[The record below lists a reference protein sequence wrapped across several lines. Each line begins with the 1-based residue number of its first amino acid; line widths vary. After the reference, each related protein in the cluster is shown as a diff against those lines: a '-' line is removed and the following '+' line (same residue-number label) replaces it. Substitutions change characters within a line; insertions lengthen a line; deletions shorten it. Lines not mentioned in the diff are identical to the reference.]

1 MWYPGC
7 GADIV
12 HDFHRMAA
20 VVYYHRPRKAPSF
33 RTEIEEV
40 GGEAATDGVPFERLL
55 SILYI
60 LSPGTASSAVVLD
73 ASASTQGHWGC
84 QACGGCQ
91 AEKQA
96 ASIEE

>member
-1 MWYPGC
+1 MWCPDC

-20 VVYYHRPRKAPSF
+20 VVYYHRPRKAPPF

-40 GGEAATDGVPFERLL
+40 GGEAATDGVPFECLL

-60 LSPGTASSAVVLD
+60 LSQRKPT
-73 ASASTQGHWGC
+73 TTRQRTR
-84 QACGGCQ
+84 
-91 AEKQA
+91 KA
-96 ASIEE
+96 APVA